1 MTNYD
6 NYTITNTPR
15 KSCLSSVNV
24 FSYCV
29 ISNASQGCKTYGWS
43 KQERQEIWRRRLSF
57 LMYLLRSPFY
67 DRVTKWCIVF
77 AFTSAQNMNIP
88 FSSIA
93 FEALMAYIPH
103 YRRLYYYLWSK
114 QSKIHYHVN
123 ISVQHF
129 WRNSLVNQSIFSAYS
144 NNKSTR
150 IMGEH
155 EYIHIEFML
164 GQ

>member
-43 KQERQEIWRRRLSF
+43 KQERQEIWRRRLS
-57 LMYLLRSPFY
+57 LLKYLLRSPFY
-67 DRVTKWCIVF
+67 DRVTKQCIVF
-77 AFTSAQNMNIP
+77 AFTFAQNMNIP

-114 QSKIHYHVN
+114 
-123 ISVQHF
+123 
-129 WRNSLVNQSIFSAYS
+129 
-144 NNKSTR
+144 
-150 IMGEH
+150 
-155 EYIHIEFML
+155 
-164 GQ
+164 

>member
-1 MTNYD
+1 MAYFNGNGATKVCNEWPMM
-6 NYTITNTPR
+6 IIILLPIPR
-15 KSCLSSVNV
+15 EIRIPVVLMYFHIV
-24 FSYCV
+24 V

-43 KQERQEIWRRRLSF
+43 KQERQEIWRRRLSL

-77 AFTSAQNMNIP
+77 AFTSAKNMNIP

-114 QSKIHYHVN
+114 
-123 ISVQHF
+123 
-129 WRNSLVNQSIFSAYS
+129 
-144 NNKSTR
+144 
-150 IMGEH
+150 
-155 EYIHIEFML
+155 
-164 GQ
+164 